1 LQDVI
6 FTCDKESQNKLR
18 LMSHVMTNFKTI
30 TKAKNERETRIEN
43 IIEQVKEM
51 REFMHDIG
59 Q

>member
-1 LQDVI
+1 
-6 FTCDKESQNKLR
+6 
-18 LMSHVMTNFKTI
+18 MTNFKTI